1 MLEAQLRGVQR
12 LPREG
17 DAVARTAA
25 IDGVADERMADV
37 LEMHA
42 DLVRAPGLETA
53 FDERGAAEPLEHAIG
68 RARGLAAMGDMATA
82 PGRGRLRALVP
93 NEPRWLHQVHGAE
106 VIDADRTTSVVK
118 ADAAVARERGTVCV
132 VKIADCMPVLF
143 ADEKGT
149 VVGAAHAGWRGLAA
163 GVLEGTID
171 AMRAPSA
178 LHAWMGPAIG
188 PHVYE
193 VGDEVRAA
201 FPGHEGAFKPN
212 RPGHW
217 LMDLYAIAR
226 RKLEAKGVARIYG
239 GDFCTY
245 TDTKRFFSFRRDG
258 SKERM
263 AALIWVT
270 A

>member
-1 MLEAQLRGVQR
+1 MR
-12 LPREG
+12 
-17 DAVARTAA
+17 
-25 IDGVADERMADV
+25 
-37 LEMHA
+37 
-42 DLVRAPGLETA
+42 DLIRPDWPLKIGA
-53 FDERGAAEPLEHAIG
+53 FATTVS
-68 RARGLAAMGDMATA
+68 MGDMATEPA
-82 PGRGRLRALVP
+82 RSRLRTLVP
-93 NEPRWLHQVHGAE
+93 NEPRWMHQVHGAE
-106 VIDADRTTSVVK
+106 VIDADRTTSYVK

-143 ADEKGT
+143 ADEKGS

-188 PHVYE
+188 PRVYE

-201 FPGHEGAFKPN
+201 FPGHEAAFKAN

-217 LMDLYAIAR
+217 LMDLYAIS
-226 RKLEAKGVARIYG
+226 RKKLQAKGAQVHG
-239 GDFCTY
+239 GGFCTY
-245 TDTKRFFSFRRDG
+245 TERERFFSFRRDHG
-258 SKERM
+258 QSRM
-263 AALIWVT
+263 AAAIWL

>member
-1 MLEAQLRGVQR
+1 MR
-12 LPREG
+12 
-17 DAVARTAA
+17 
-25 IDGVADERMADV
+25 
-37 LEMHA
+37 
-42 DLVRAPGLETA
+42 DLIRP
-53 FDERGAAEPLEHAIG
+53 DWPLEVGA
-68 RARGLAAMGDMATA
+68 LVTTAAMGNMAEDA
-82 PGRGRLRALVP
+82 ARSRLRALVP
-93 NEPRWLHQVHGAE
+93 NEPRWMHQVHGAD
-106 VIDADRTTSVVK
+106 VIDADRTTDYVK
-118 ADAAVARERGTVCV
+118 ADASVAREPGTVCV

-188 PHVYE
+188 PRVYE

-201 FPGHEGAFKPN
+201 FPGHDAAFKPN

-226 RKLEAKGVARIYG
+226 KKLEAKGAQVHG
-239 GDFCTY
+239 GGFCTY
-245 TDTKRFFSFRRDG
+245 SERERFFSFRRDHG
-258 SKERM
+258 QSRM
-263 AALIWVT
+263 AALIWLPT
-270 A
+270 G